1 MKWGRNTGPD
11 SDSLE
16 PVGNKDLRYLFYA
29 IGSHQKSVNRFVYE
43 SFLSL
48 SLLIKMYWRHFG
60 GWIKE
65 GQTRDRNKWEAFSR
79 AMEM

>member
-48 SLLIKMYWRHFG
+48 S
-60 GWIKE
+60 
-65 GQTRDRNKWEAFSR
+65 
-79 AMEM
+79 